1 MENVGW
7 EALKKENSPRRKE
20 SSVPQYKINRS
31 QTSSKLLSSFKPDFL
46 QILEKLLCIIP
57 KSPLGSRAA
66 RHKPVCIGTSYQIT
80 ALPGHSNLPWRSTWC
95 WPLGWAHHGADPVTP
110 VPKALASTQRRWTWN
125 KASPCSSAGH
135 ASKMNNQLQKTFCFS
150 EDKHGVQLHTATS
163 ISLSS
168 FPQFELYLLIISDTS
183 MPYLQLVKNIVIF
196 WNTVLLLQWMCQHC
210 CQMLQRPC
218 FKSSLLP
225 SCTLLLGRS
234 SHSGTSYVTPSK
246 RKPWLCFQA
255 HLDVY
260 LSLKRPAVEVDTW
273 CCKIHL
279 SSAPEMVLQI
289 QPWVDSTGRELYN
302 SALVLSDLKP
312 VWSQAE
318 SLERKQG
325 RDTEGFRSTLKFNQL
340 SRSPSTTPNS
350 LSP

>member
-1 MENVGW
+1 MCRPGGSERCALQPAQAQRQQPGLPAVGQHLRESCRVMCSRNSIQSRPVSSQVRNYRERRNFGVCLFIWSKRAVSAIIGCQMENVGW
-7 EALKKENSPRRKE
+7 EALKKENSPRRKQ

-80 ALPGHSNLPWRSTWC
+80 ALPRHSNLPWRSTWC

-210 CQMLQRPC
+210 CQTC
-218 FKSSLLP
+218 FN
-225 SCTLLLGRS
+225 
-234 SHSGTSYVTPSK
+234 
-246 RKPWLCFQA
+246 A
-255 HLDVY
+255 
-260 LSLKRPAVEVDTW
+260 
-273 CCKIHL
+273 
-279 SSAPEMVLQI
+279 MLQI
-289 QPWVDSTGRELYN
+289 QLT
-302 SALVLSDLKP
+302 A
-312 VWSQAE
+312 
-318 SLERKQG
+318 
-325 RDTEGFRSTLKFNQL
+325 
-340 SRSPSTTPNS
+340 
-350 LSP
+350 